1 MKTYQDKTSPL
12 YNGLPFMEIEG
23 EHIPFPCLAEVKMD
37 GEFQYVIKKHGDIF
51 LANKP
56 EHGRIRTD
64 MPVTKLD
71 IPDDSVFLGELVYG
85 AGTNFYDF
93 LSHKLDPDLNLAIFG
108 CLKYDGEEIWK
119 TQDYLAAR
127 KLLESLTFYNKK
139 VSLVPKAICRNQQEL
154 DAFFNRVVS
163 MGFEGIVI
171 KDPLSKYID
180 GQTGRW
186 AKRKFMA
193 DNDFVIM
200 GYQSGSRRAKT
211 LSILVG
217 HRVDNKL
224 QRLTY
229 VGGGFGANT
238 VPKETLLPIL
248 QSITTGNKGD
258 EFYVTPKI
266 VVTVKHYGVIRN
278 ADGTVNSLRHPQF
291 KCIRFDKAVHQIDTI
306 K

>member
-1 MKTYQDKTSPL
+1 MKTYQDKSSQL
-12 YNGLPFMEIEG
+12 YDGLPFMEIEG
-23 EHIPFPCLAEVKMD
+23 EHIPFPCIAEVKLD
-37 GEFQYVIKKHGDIF
+37 GEFQYVVKKQGQIY
-51 LANKP
+51 LVNKK

-64 MPVTKLD
+64 MPVTNSID
-71 IPDDSVFLGELVYG
+71 IPDDSVLLAELVYG

-93 LSHKLDPDLNLAIFG
+93 LSHKLDPDLNLAVFG
-108 CLKYDGEEIWK
+108 CLKYDGQEIWK
-119 TQDYLAAR
+119 TNDYLAAR
-127 KLLESLTFYNKK
+127 KLLESQTFYNKK

-154 DAFFNRVVS
+154 DSFYNLVV
-163 MGFEGIVI
+163 GKGYEGIVI

-193 DNDFVIM
+193 DNDFVIL
-200 GYQSGSRRAKT
+200 GYQSGTKRAKN

-217 HRVDNKL
+217 HQVDGRLK
-224 QRLTY
+224 RLTY
-229 VGGGFGANT
+229 VGGGFKLHEKDALLGALKT
-238 VPKETLLPIL
+238 
-248 QSITTGNKGD
+248 ITTGHSGD
-258 EFYVTPKI
+258 EYYVQPKI

-291 KCIRFDKAVHQIDTI
+291 KCIRFDKTPFQVDTI